1 MSGMYPNNQ
10 VIEIFGEQVSWPG
23 VDGDGKFTNGSFTD
37 PMVKPSFI
45 PAETINLIL
54 DNLTELIKKCGGAP
68 DSVTVSQLAALLATA
83 ASPKSIMMRDAA
95 GRAKAAKPVEDDDIA
110 RKIDIQ
116 QAVGERGSQAQVEL
130 SKMTYIADNPAAAS
144 TANVNIQTGGLLV
157 IDGVQTAA
165 GDLIFLKDQV
175 EKNENGFWKV
185 QTGAWNRYPG
195 YTEGECF
202 TDKLITVPAGAANAG
217 KIFFLDGAL
226 LTIGTDSL
234 VFIESPFAS
243 EAKPGKIAI
252 RDREGKIKDLH
263 GVNVIIHAASVEG
276 WGRDLFDVMGV
287 NRYNRNAPTVAEKQ
301 ALGLALKQAGN
312 NTATAAAGTPY
323 YSGLMIGDYIDG
335 LDLSV
340 IPAENGGTAGQAWN
354 DTYKNNRIVLSAF
367 NPYIGAGDTENQKN
381 HLLFT
386 FRNCPITKR
395 MRSDNTNDGGY
406 INSTKSELR
415 AFLEGTSGDGTGD
428 ISGVTT
434 AAFLNAMKAQMGDIF
449 YKIRKLHSV
458 KSGNS
463 WASYIMFLLS
473 EIEVFGV
480 PVWGDEGVYLASD
493 TATSSAARAG
503 SITPLQLPIFRDSYL
518 HRIKRYNGNRQWHWL
533 STPYSAGSSSFCAVS
548 NSGHTANYSAGSAG
562 GVAPAFCVA

>member
-10 VIEIFGEQVSWPG
+10 TIEIFGEQVSWPG
-23 VDGDGKFTNGSFTD
+23 VDESGKFTNGSFTD

-54 DNLTELIKKCGGAP
+54 DNLSELIKKCGGTP
-68 DSVTVSQLAALLATA
+68 DSVTVTQLAALLATA
-83 ASPKSIMMRDAA
+83 ASPKSIMLRDAA

-130 SKMTYIADNPAAAS
+130 SKMAYIADIPVAAS
-144 TANVNIQTGGLLV
+144 TANINVQTGGLLV
-157 IDGVQTAA
+157 VDGVQTAV
-165 GDLIFLKDQV
+165 GDLVFLKDQV
-175 EKNENGFWKV
+175 EKNENGFWEV

-202 TDKLITVPAGAANAG
+202 TDKLITVPSGAANTG

-226 LTIGTDSL
+226 LTIGTDNL

-243 EAKPGKIAI
+243 EASPGKIAI
-252 RDREGKIKDLH
+252 RDRDGKIKDLSS
-263 GVNVIIHAASVEG
+263 VNTIIHAASIDG
-276 WGRDLFDVMGV
+276 LGRDLFDVMGV
-287 NRYNRNAPTVAEKQ
+287 NRYDRNAPTVAEMQ

-335 LDLSV
+335 LDLSS
-340 IPAENGGTAGQAWN
+340 IPAENSGTAGQAWN

-367 NPYIGAGDTENQKN
+367 NPYIGMGDTENQKN

-386 FRNCPITKR
+386 FRNCPVTKR
-395 MRSDNTNDGGY
+395 MRSDGSNDGGY
-406 INSTKSELR
+406 ISSAKSELR
-415 AFLEGTSGDGTGD
+415 AFLEGTAGDGTGAV
-428 ISGVTT
+428 SGVTT

-458 KSGNS
+458 KSSNS

-480 PVWGDEGVYLASD
+480 PFWSDEGVYLASD
-493 TATSSAARAG
+493 TATGSAARAG
-503 SITPLQLPIFRDSYL
+503 SGTPLHLPIFRDGYAY
-518 HRIKRYNGNRQWHWL
+518 RVKRFNGSRQWWWL
-533 STPYSAGSSSFCAVS
+533 STPYSAGSSSFCGVGS
-548 NSGHTANYSAGSAG
+548 HGNTSYNSAGSVG
-562 GVAPAFCVA
+562 GCAPAFCAA